1 MAKKFGNIKIDGRL
15 IWGAVGAATW
25 ILGLIADY
33 KKGSYDAEDI
43 TEEAA
48 TRAAKKI
55 MDNLSSED
63 N

>member
-1 MAKKFGNIKIDGRL
+1 MTKKFGNIKIDGRL
-15 IWGAVGAATW
+15 IWGAIGALTW
-25 ILGLIADY
+25 VVGLIADY

-55 MDNLSSED
+55 MDNLSVND
-63 N
+63 Q